1 MKKFFNS
8 FIFFVLI
15 LFLGL
20 TIFPL
25 IFALFGLFYKQTAIV
40 STIIA
45 ASTAAYVL
53 KRTYQSIEYT
63 NELEYSRSWTIVFV
77 SLTIA
82 ILSAFFSSQTVFGG
96 RDQGAIAT
104 AAINL
109 TKFHRFE
116 FSTMESNDLFEKYG
130 PGRALNYPGFD
141 FTKTGELISRF
152 PKGYISYLALFYSLG
167 GIKGLRLAN
176 LLPLFLFFIHFYFI
190 LKQFLKAKEAFWGFF
205 ISASFFSFSWFSKYT
220 LTETSFMAFLWIGI
234 YYLILYFKEEEKKD
248 FFSAI
253 ISLFC
258 ASITR
263 IEGLVVM
270 ALLFGLYL
278 LFEKNKS
285 GVKNIKKIKAVLIFW
300 AIAILIATL
309 INHNVILDST
319 KNLIKVFIPHFSKGS
334 RPSTGLYLYLWRIFI
349 TYNILP
355 YLIIGLGGLFF
366 FILEF
371 MKKKRETMLPLFLPL
386 PAFFYLLTPVI
397 SLDDPWSLRR
407 FSFAVLPA
415 LIFFSV
421 WAISNLK
428 KEVALL
434 TFAALFISNIP
445 SFLYFIQLS
454 ENSELLPQVEKLS
467 QKFSPHDLILVD
479 RLASGSGFSLISDPL
494 ASIYGKNALYFFNA
508 NDLKVIDASRYEN
521 IYLISPMT
529 YPTWHSDLK
538 KEKIEEF
545 SLINSYLLPSN
556 AVFSFAEIARSKT
569 VNGIY
574 KVFP

>member
-82 ILSAFFSSQTVFGG
+82 ILSAFFSSPTVFGG

-109 TKFHRFE
+109 TKFYRFE

>member
-53 KRTYQSIEYT
+53 KRTYQSIEYA

-109 TKFHRFE
+109 TKFYRFE